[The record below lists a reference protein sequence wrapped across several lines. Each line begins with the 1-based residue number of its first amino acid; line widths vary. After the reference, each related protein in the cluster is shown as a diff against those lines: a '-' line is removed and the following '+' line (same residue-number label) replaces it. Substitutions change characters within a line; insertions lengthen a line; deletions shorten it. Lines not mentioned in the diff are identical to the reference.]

1 MSDVY
6 QGEVQMAVS
15 RSGLRGASFG
25 DIQKEIQRR
34 QHELQSLVR
43 RRAKL
48 AGELEALNMAIAE
61 QGLELGGMATA
72 GMTSVMRGAAPMA
85 GGRKR
90 PRNDQNL
97 ADALAEVL
105 SKQTL
110 SVTEVSEEVQR
121 HGYRTTSPNFR
132 TIVNQ
137 TLIKDPRFTRVGRG
151 LYTSKPGGGGGAARG
166 RGRGRKRRGAAA
178 AA

>member
-1 MSDVY
+1 MY
-6 QGEVQMAVS
+6 IMAVS

-25 DIQKEIQRR
+25 EIQGEIRRR
-34 QHELQSLVR
+34 QRELQSLVR
-43 RRAKL
+43 RRSKL
-48 AGELEALNMAIAE
+48 AGQLEAVNMAIAE
-61 QGLELGGMATA
+61 QGLELGGMASA
-72 GMTSVMRGAAPMA
+72 GMTSAMRGAAPVA
-85 GGRKR
+85 VGRKR

-151 LYTSKPGGGGGAARG
+151 LYTSKGSGGGSGARG
-166 RGRGRKRRGAAA
+166 RGRGRRRRGAAA